1 MTRLAILNKIL
12 EEGVV
17 SIIRMDEAEKVPK
30 VLQALKA
37 GGLSAIEITLGTPK
51 ALQLIEQFAEE
62 KDLLIGV
69 GSVID
74 AESCRMAILSG
85 AKFIVTPVSKK
96 AVIEMAHRYD
106 VPIFSGAFS
115 PGEILTAYEWGADVV
130 KVFPA
135 DTLGMAYFKAVK
147 APMPQLQ
154 IMPTGGV
161 TLENAGDWLKA
172 GACAVGIGSAL
183 TNKKAI
189 ADENY
194 DLLTGNAKK
203 LLENIREVRL
213 S

>member
-1 MTRLAILNKIL
+1 MTRLTILNKIL

-17 SIIRMDEAEKVPK
+17 SIIRMNEATKVPK
-30 VLQALKA
+30 VVQALQR
-37 GGLSAIEITLGTPK
+37 GGLSAIEITLGTPN
-51 ALQLIEQFAEE
+51 ALKLIEQHAGVEG
-62 KDLLIGV
+62 LLMGV

-74 AESCRMAILSG
+74 AESCRIAILSG

-115 PGEILTAYEWGADVV
+115 PGEILTAYEWGADVI

-135 DTLGMAYFKAVK
+135 DTLGMGYFKAVK

-183 TNKKAI
+183 TDKKAI

-194 DLLTGNAKK
+194 TLLTENALK
-203 LLENIREVRL
+203 LREHIKAGRG
-213 S
+213 